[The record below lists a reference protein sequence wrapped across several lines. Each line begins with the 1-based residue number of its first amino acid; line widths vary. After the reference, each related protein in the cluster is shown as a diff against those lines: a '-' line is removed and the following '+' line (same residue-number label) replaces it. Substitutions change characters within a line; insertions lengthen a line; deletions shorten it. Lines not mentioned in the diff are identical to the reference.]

1 MNKKSFTLHDL
12 PQDERPRERLK
23 KVGVDNLSIQE
34 LLALVIEKGGKKGN
48 VLTIAQ
54 NLLARFGNLNKIKE
68 ASVEE
73 LQEIEGIGFATACK
87 LKAALKLGEK
97 ALTKYKRYGYKI
109 TSPEDVFQL
118 LKNEIG
124 GKKKEHFRILSL
136 TTRKK
141 LISID
146 NISTGTLDSSIAH
159 PREIFQPAI
168 QDSAASVIL
177 VHNHPSGD
185 PTPSEYDI
193 ILTERLIKVGKV
205 LGIKVDDHVI
215 ITDESFVSLR
225 SEEETS
231 ELWGQVRSKH

>member
-23 KVGVDNLSIQE
+23 RVGVDNLSIQE

-54 NLLARFGNLNKIKE
+54 NLLAKFGNLNKIKE
-68 ASVEE
+68 ASIEE
-73 LQEIEGIGFATACK
+73 LKEVDGIGFATACK

-97 ALTKYKRYGYKI
+97 ALTKYERYGYKI

-124 GKKKEHFRILSL
+124 NKKKEHFRILSL

-146 NISTGTLDSSIAH
+146 KISSGTLDSSIAH
-159 PREIFQPAI
+159 PRDIF
-168 QDSAASVIL
+168 DSAIENNAASIIL
-177 VHNHPSGD
+177 AHNHPSGD
-185 PTPSEYDI
+185 PTPSNDDI
-193 ILTERLIKVGKV
+193 KLTERLIEAGKL
-205 LGIKVDDHVI
+205 LGIDVDDHVI
-215 ITDESFVSLR
+215 IIDESFVSLR
-225 SEEETS
+225 SEPKTS
-231 ELWGQVRSKH
+231 KLWK